1 MPLYPMHILLKD
13 AQKRQYGIIAT
24 NLLNLE
30 MIKGGIDAA
39 ERCQSPLILQLAP
52 VQFATAPLH
61 LVGPMMVAAAHA
73 ATVPVAVH
81 LDHGFDQTIIQQALD
96 LGFSSVM
103 IDASMHTY
111 DDNIAYTRR
120 VVEQAR
126 PYGATVE
133 AELGH
138 VGEESLEAHAST
150 QQRTVGL
157 TEPAMAQSFVETTH
171 CDALAVAI
179 GNAHGL
185 YRVTPNLD
193 IDRLK
198 SIRSLVSVP
207 LVLHGGSGT
216 SEADFKASIQAGIT
230 KINIASAIHKAYLD
244 AIKPTDHY
252 GDHCQSL
259 ETAVSAMIEAH
270 MIRFGSVGKA
280 SDFSY

>member
-1 MPLYPMHILLKD
+1 MPLMPMHTLLND
-13 AQKRQYGIIAT
+13 AQKNHYAILAT

-30 MIKGGIDAA
+30 MIKGGIAAA
-39 ERCQSPLILQLAP
+39 EQCQSPLILQLAP
-52 VQFATAPLH
+52 VQFTTAPLH
-61 LVGPMMVAAAHA
+61 LVGPMMVAAAQA

-81 LDHGFDQTIIQQALD
+81 LDHGFDPTIIQQALD

-103 IDASMHTY
+103 IDASMHPY
-111 DDNIAYTRR
+111 EENIAHTRS

-138 VGEESLEAHAST
+138 VGEESLEAHANT
-150 QQRTVGL
+150 KQRTVGL
-157 TEPAMAQSFVETTH
+157 TEPTMAQSFVEATD

-198 SIRSLVSVP
+198 SIRSRVLVP

-216 SEADFKASIQAGIT
+216 SAADFSASIASGIT
-230 KINIASAIHKAYLD
+230 KINIASAVHKAYLD
-244 AIKPTDHY
+244 ALKKTDNY
-252 GDHCQSL
+252 GLHCQAL
-259 ETAVSAMIEAH
+259 ESAVQSIIEAH
-270 MIRFGSVGKA
+270 MVRFGSVGKA
-280 SDFSY
+280 ANFS